1 MVRSLLTKSG
11 RGALGK
17 IQGEIQRLIAESKEV
32 PPGEYLACLN
42 RLTVASGSP
51 CSFLLRFMIISPEE
65 HLGRAVF
72 RRLWATEG
80 GLQATRADLRKIGIK
95 AVDEIE
101 SEEMDL
107 NIVCKIFVG
116 VSDSD
121 SSVSFFAPCDV

>member
-1 MVRSLLTKSG
+1 MVRSLSRKSG
-11 RGALGK
+11 GGALDK
-17 IQGEIQRLIAESKEV
+17 IQGEMQRLIAESKDV

-42 RLTVASGSP
+42 RLTVDSGTP
-51 CSFLLRFMIISPEE
+51 CSFVLRFIIISPEE

-80 GLQATRADLRKIGIK
+80 GLQVTRADLRKIGIR

-116 VSDSD
+116 ESDSAF
-121 SSVSFFAPCDV
+121 SVSFFAPCDV